1 MIQDSDNS
9 VANARGDQY
18 KIYQRAYEHAVHF
31 YRLHHEKPNFNVF
44 RSGAVNVRYFVPNPP
59 APPGCY
65 SNGFKLLRRENIYYD
80 FDLSEEECAKKFA
93 AQVMGA
99 AACCGA
105 IDVLFDFKYD

>member
-1 MIQDSDNS
+1 MIQDSDKS
-9 VANARGDQY
+9 IANARGDQY

-31 YRLHHEKPNFNVF
+31 HRLHHEKSNLLF
-44 RSGAVNVRYFVPNPP
+44 SAADVRYFVPNPP
-59 APPGCY
+59 APLGCY

-93 AQVMGA
+93 TQVMNA
-99 AACCGA
+99 AAGCGA